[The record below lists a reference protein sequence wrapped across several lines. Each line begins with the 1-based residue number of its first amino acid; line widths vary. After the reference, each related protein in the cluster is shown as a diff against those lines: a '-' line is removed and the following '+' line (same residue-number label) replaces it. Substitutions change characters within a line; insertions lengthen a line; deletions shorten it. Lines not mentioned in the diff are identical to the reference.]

1 MWLAHP
7 QNVRN
12 TFVKSGLGHNMNYG
26 VCVDSRRLIQ
36 MMQRDRVGGTV
47 GVIVAAL
54 LLASMVLGVPKAYS
68 EAYIGGQIGT
78 TLTGNRLT
86 SVELTDFSPAGT
98 MSDRDLSRSI
108 LGGLRLGYYFPRA
121 HWFGVETEA
130 FYTTPHIKQQ
140 STRITIQ
147 PGATF
152 QGSPVSGGSIEAVI
166 TGDHFR
172 VITWA
177 PVNVMVRYHKTKL
190 QPYAGIGLG
199 VFFAR
204 INTTVA
210 GFEGTQSSTSVGLN
224 AKAGLEYYFTRHISV
239 FAEWKYNKAS
249 FTFDPNNSG
258 AAGLETDYQVHFAT
272 GGLNYHF

>member
-1 MWLAHP
+1 
-7 QNVRN
+7 
-12 TFVKSGLGHNMNYG
+12 
-26 VCVDSRRLIQ
+26 
-36 MMQRDRVGGTV
+36 MMQRDRVRITV

-54 LLASMVLGVPKAYS
+54 FLSSMVLGVPKAYS

-78 TLTGNRLT
+78 TLPGWSLIPGNRLT
-86 SVELTDFSPAGT
+86 SVELTEFSPAGT

-108 LGGLRLGYYFPRA
+108 LGGIRLGYYFPRA
-121 HWFGVETEA
+121 RWLGVETEA

-140 STRITIQ
+140 NTRVTIP
-147 PGATF
+147 PGAIF
-152 QGSPVSGGSIEAVI
+152 QGAPVVGGSAENIL
-166 TGDHFR
+166 TGDHLR

-177 PVNVMVRYHKTKL
+177 PVNVMLRYHKTRL
-190 QPYAGIGLG
+190 QPYAGVGLG

-210 GFEGTQSSTSVGLN
+210 GFEGTQSSTSIGLN
-224 AKAGLEYYFTRHISV
+224 AKAGLEFYFTRNISV

-258 AAGLETDYQVHFAT
+258 ATGLQTDYQVHFAA